1 MKQLFLVTLLIC
13 LIGLANTNGQTILQP
28 GDLAVVGLASNVGG
42 ELGGCSN
49 QGQFQGRD
57 RVSFVCFKDIQPGT
71 AIDITDNGWER
82 VNPGM
87 WGNTEGFVRAIRT
100 GGIIPAGTIITFEFP
115 PTAAGHEAVAPDAEW
130 DFQLLGTNAL
140 NFNDSGDQM
149 YFMQGG
155 SWDNGTTIGC
165 CNGEQD
171 ATYSGGNILFGFNS
185 RSVWNAGIDDS
196 QSSGQHPDI
205 IPCFSMAPTSGV
217 TSFTSY
223 TGPVTN
229 ATHLEWISR
238 IANPDNW
245 TAFAECEDYQDPPS
259 ALPIAPSGMFIDC
272 TVCQSCA
279 AFADTLIFSLPLTG
293 APFVVEYA
301 GNEDTLLLAEAQN
314 GLEVPIFVSDNVQY
328 KLISVTDA
336 NGCPVYSNFENGA
349 AVSIVD
355 EPLVVTCNTF
365 TPAPDGSAEIM
376 TTGGVPPYM
385 VVWTNAQGATDTV
398 SGGVNGSLLID
409 NLETPGT
416 YQLTVTDAGGCVGTC
431 EFILNEQ
438 TCDWTLTLE
447 ATVPTC
453 NDPNTGQIQA
463 VVSGTAAQPLT
474 YQWSEGFEQITT
486 DRLTQVTPGQYTVT
500 VTDAAGCVQTASTVL
515 EAETGLTV
523 DAFLEPDMGCRSSTM
538 VLQVNSISG
547 GVPPYTYELNGSGV
561 AAQVGA
567 FPFQLEG
574 LLNDNYVL
582 TIEDAAGCRSDVVI
596 QALAIEPPISLN
608 LTLGPDIQIRRGQ
621 SAVLQAQADFDPTSV
636 SWLPSTGIDSP
647 RSLTTAV
654 RPDQTTQYI
663 LTAWHPFGCSISDTI
678 LVEVLEPVKV
688 FIPTAFSPNNDGV
701 NDQLTIFAGV
711 EVVEIRSF
719 RVFDRW
725 GNMVFDAPASSGS
738 DQSGWDGTTL
748 NGQPATAG
756 VYLYFTEYVGQN
768 GLAEV
773 LKGEITLLR

>member
-1 MKQLFLVTLLIC
+1 MNRVILILLIIC
-13 LIGLANTNGQTILQP
+13 IFFLPYSYSQTILLP

-42 ELGGCSN
+42 DLGQCSN
-49 QGQFQGRD
+49 EGQFQGRD
-57 RVSFVCFKDIQPGT
+57 RVSFVCFKAIESGT
-71 AIDITDNGWER
+71 VIDITDNGWER
-82 VNPGM
+82 VNPGL

-100 GGIIPAGTIITFEFP
+100 GGTIPAGTIITFEFP
-115 PTAAGHEAVAPDAEW
+115 PTETGHEAVAPDAEW

-155 SWDNGTTIGC
+155 VWNNGTTIGC

-171 ATYSGGNILFGFNS
+171 ASYNGGNILFGFNS
-185 RSVWNAGIDDS
+185 RSGWNAGVDDS

-223 TGPVTN
+223 TGPVTD
-229 ATHLEWISR
+229 ATQLEWISR

-245 TAFAECEDYQDPPS
+245 TAFEECEDYQDPPLT
-259 ALPIAPSGMFIDC
+259 LPIAPSGMLIDC

-279 AFADTLIFSLPLTG
+279 AFADTLIFALPVTG
-293 APFVVEYA
+293 GPFVVEYVE
-301 GNEDTLLLAEAQN
+301 NDDTLLLVEAQN
-314 GLEVPIFVSDNVQY
+314 GLEVPIFVNDSVQY
-328 KLISVTDA
+328 RLISVTDA

-349 AVSIVD
+349 TVGIAD
-355 EPLVVTCNTF
+355 EALTITCSAL
-365 TPAPDGSAEIM
+365 TPAPQGSAEVMII
-376 TTGGVPPYM
+376 GGVAPYS
-385 VVWTNAQGATDTV
+385 VVWTDSQGGTGNV
-398 SGGVNGSLLID
+398 SGGENGSIVLD

-416 YQLTVTDAGGCVGTC
+416 YQLIVTDAGGCVGTC
-431 EFILNEQ
+431 DFILNEQ
-438 TCDWTLTLE
+438 TCDWTLNLE
-447 ATVPTC
+447 AISATC
-453 NDPNTGQIQA
+453 NDQNAGVVQA
-463 VVSGTAAQPLT
+463 VISGAAAQPLA

-486 DRLTQVTPGQYTVT
+486 DRLTQVTPGQYAVT
-500 VTDAAGCVQTASTVL
+500 VTDAEGCMQTASAVL
-515 EAETGLTV
+515 EAQAGLAV
-523 DAFLEPDMGCRSSTM
+523 DAFLEPDMGCTSSM
-538 VLQVNSISG
+538 MILQINSISG

-561 AAQVGA
+561 VAQVGA

-582 TIEDAAGCRSDVVI
+582 TIEDAAGCRSDVAI
-596 QALAIEPPISLN
+596 QALAIEPSISLN

-636 SWLPSTGIDSP
+636 SWEPSAGIGSP
-647 RSLTTAV
+647 RSMTTAV

-701 NDQLTIFAGV
+701 NDQLILFAGTDI
-711 EVVEIRSF
+711 VEIRSF

-725 GNMVFDAPASSGS
+725 GNMVFDAPASSGP
-738 DQSGWDGTTL
+738 DLRGWDGTNL
-748 NGQPATAG
+748 NGQPVTAG